1 MADPLRVVI
10 DPNVLVSATL
20 TSGSPRRVVD
30 LVRVG
35 AVQMISCPQLH
46 AELEGVL
53 ARERFLRWRTRE
65 QLDRYAADLR
75 TMAHQVSD
83 PVDVPSVT
91 RDPGDDYLV
100 ALTALVRADVLC
112 SGDADLT
119 QLSDVPVLSPRA
131 LLDLVRSRESGSP

>member
-10 DPNVLVSATL
+10 DPNVLVSAAL
-20 TSGSPRRVVD
+20 TSGPPRRVVD

-53 ARERFLRWRTRE
+53 ARDRFLPWRTRE

-75 TMAHQVSD
+75 TIAYQVPD
-83 PVDVPSVT
+83 PLDVPAVT
-91 RDPGDDYLV
+91 RDPNDDYLV
-100 ALTALVRADVLC
+100 ALTAAVGADVLC

-119 QLSDVPVLSPRA
+119 QLTGVPVLSPQA
-131 LLDLVRSRESGSP
+131 LLDHVRSRE

>member
-1 MADPLRVVI
+1 
-10 DPNVLVSATL
+10 
-20 TSGSPRRVVD
+20 
-30 LVRVG
+30 
-35 AVQMISCPQLH
+35 MISCPQLH

-65 QLDRYAADLR
+65 QLDRYATDLR

-119 QLSDVPVLSPRA
+119 QLSDEPVLRQGHYSTSSGHARVRA
-131 LLDLVRSRESGSP
+131 RDVGQTDAP